1 MHEKWQASRG
11 GRRVR
16 TIITGLV
23 TAVWDLGINVFLL
36 GATNSGMKQ
45 QQQQQQQK
53 NKMAISGKLRL
64 TQWASFGDRQRLYWT
79 STFHCLLWL
88 NFDETRS
95 RATSK
100 WILYLGQSQRSLW
113 RSFSSS
119 SSPLFLLGLQSESAR
134 VKDNPLKCRWRGHR
148 IIFVYDSQKI
158 TSWLEL
164 NHTDSLIRNHRA
176 GALFVFLLD

>member
-23 TAVWDLGINVFLL
+23 TAVWVL
-36 GATNSGMKQ
+36 MC
-45 QQQQQQQK
+45 
-53 NKMAISGKLRL
+53 
-64 TQWASFGDRQRLYWT
+64 SFWGLQTAAW
-79 STFHCLLWL
+79 
-88 NFDETRS
+88 
-95 RATSK
+95 
-100 WILYLGQSQRSLW
+100 
-113 RSFSSS
+113 SSS
-119 SSPLFLLGLQSESAR
+119 SSSKRTRWQSVGSYDWLSEPRLGIDSGCIGPPHFIVFYDLISTRHDHVQHQNEFYILVKVSAASEDHPPPSPPPLFLHGLQSESAR